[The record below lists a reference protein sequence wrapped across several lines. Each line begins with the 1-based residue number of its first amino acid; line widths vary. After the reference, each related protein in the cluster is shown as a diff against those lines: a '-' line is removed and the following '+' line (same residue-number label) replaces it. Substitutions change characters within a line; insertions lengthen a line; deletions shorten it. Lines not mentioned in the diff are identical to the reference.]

1 MKYAETVSGR
11 PFTKDPAVVK
21 FAGEYY
27 MYYSLP
33 GETAEGPWRIGIARS
48 NDLENFA
55 PVGHLMPEAECE
67 RNGLC
72 APGAIVLSGQVHMFY
87 QTYGNGKRDAI
98 CHAWSDDGVNFTRDP
113 SNPVFSPTGDW
124 NCGRAIDADVI
135 EFKGELI
142 MYFAT
147 RDPDMRIQ
155 QLGVASAPI
164 GSSYSRGTW
173 VQSCSASILA
183 PELPWEQECIEAPAA
198 CVYGG
203 RVYMFYGGAYN
214 NHPQQIGC
222 AVSDDG
228 FTFKRLFDEP
238 FLPCGAPGSWNQ
250 CESGHPFAFEDS
262 GRYHLFYQGDDSM
275 GKTWF
280 ISRREF
286 EFRAGKPVLL
296 DE

>member
-55 PVGHLMPEAECE
+55 PVGHLTPEAECE

-72 APGAIVLSGQVHMFY
+72 APGAIVLNGQVHMFY

-147 RDPDMRIQ
+147 RDPDMRIRSRSANGQ
-155 QLGVASAPI
+155 QLRPRHVGSA
-164 GSSYSRGTW
+164 
-173 VQSCSASILA
+173 
-183 PELPWEQECIEAPAA
+183 
-198 CVYGG
+198 
-203 RVYMFYGGAYN
+203 
-214 NHPQQIGC
+214 
-222 AVSDDG
+222 
-228 FTFKRLFDEP
+228 LF
-238 FLPCGAPGSWNQ
+238 SQ
-250 CESGHPFAFEDS
+250 H
-262 GRYHLFYQGDDSM
+262 
-275 GKTWF
+275 T
-280 ISRREF
+280 
-286 EFRAGKPVLL
+286 RA
-296 DE
+296 

>member
-33 GETAEGPWRIGIARS
+33 GETAEGSWRIGIARS

-55 PVGHLMPEAECE
+55 PVGHLTPEAKCE

-72 APGAIVLSGQVHMFY
+72 APGAIVLNGQVHMFY

-147 RDPDMRIQ
+147 RDPDMR
-155 QLGVASAPI
+155 AAATAAAR
-164 GSSYSRGTW
+164 GSSAVQPAYSRLN
-173 VQSCSASILA
+173 C
-183 PELPWEQECIEAPAA
+183 
-198 CVYGG
+198 
-203 RVYMFYGGAYN
+203 
-214 NHPQQIGC
+214 
-222 AVSDDG
+222 
-228 FTFKRLFDEP
+228 
-238 FLPCGAPGSWNQ
+238 PGSRSALKPPPPAYTAVA
-250 CESGHPFAFEDS
+250 CTC
-262 GRYHLFYQGDDSM
+262 SM
-275 GKTWF
+275 AAPTTTTP
-280 ISRREF
+280 SR
-286 EFRAGKPVLL
+286 
-296 DE
+296 